1 MSRWYKN
8 KPWFLV
14 SPYLF
19 FSSLLFSLLLILGD
33 SENGSNSRKRF
44 QRVEILKIAEPC
56 PLIDPSQVV
65 VTQGEILVAD
75 PVLTPI
81 GTVGDVMMLD
91 MCPYGVLVFQQYL
104 YLHVFRSSQLYVCE
118 LIWTILSWPFPE
130 KIRRKDLE
138 VARALEEK
146 HRLVAEYYQI
156 PVEPCEVT
164 DLTSTSTLTSR
175 ERDARE
181 VLLAALVQGKKMRKR
196 PPSTRTSSYVLMIK
210 STKRKMCNDSIKN
223 RTFFPWELWQ

>member
-1 MSRWYKN
+1 MEQKQTFLG
-8 KPWFLV
+8 WFF
-14 SPYLF
+14 SIYLSILYC
-19 FSSLLFSLLLILGD
+19 SSLLFSLLLILGD

-81 GTVGDVMMLD
+81 GTVDDVMMRD
-91 MCPYGVLVFQQYL
+91 MFPYGVLACQQYL
-104 YLHVFRSSQLYVCE
+104 YLHVFWSSQFCVWE
-118 LIWTILSWPFPE
+118 TIWTILSSQFSE

-181 VLLAALVQGKKMRKR
+181 VLLAALVQGKKMRRR
-196 PPSTRTSSYVLMIK
+196 PPCTYVV
-210 STKRKMCNDSIKN
+210 RPHD
-223 RTFFPWELWQ
+223 